1 MKKSVYR
8 LAASLTLLFALLMLT
23 GFAPQDDAARDME
36 ELSRALLHEDAAGM
50 KKLATIGRCCGV
62 KN

>member
-23 GFAPQDDAARDME
+23 GFAPQDDAARDE
-36 ELSRALLHEDAAGM
+36 EIWLR
-50 KKLATIGRCCGV
+50 
-62 KN
+62 